1 MSRYNWWR
9 RGHKTQSQLKPIQI
23 KKGRSKLLQKIEHGD
38 FDVSPYLKLAQRELV
53 LTQQK
58 KVELVAGW
66 KGRRE
71 SLQEK
76 LDAVDLAGQKRY
88 NRLYKDYHE
97 QEQRLLDQLKHKLR
111 VEFKVDLWDYCLQQ
125 CEDQDVKQFY
135 QLYKQYAQQAA
146 KP

>member
-1 MSRYNWWR
+1 MNKFNWWR
-9 RGHKTQSQLKPIQI
+9 RGHKARPKLRPAQTLRGK
-23 KKGRSKLLQKIEHGD
+23 SKLLQQIEHGD
-38 FDVSPYLKLAQRELV
+38 FDLSPYRALAVKELALAQTTRDKI
-53 LTQQK
+53 TSN
-58 KVELVAGW
+58 W
-66 KGRRE
+66 KGRPE
-71 SLQEK
+71 SLREK
-76 LDAVDLAGQKRY
+76 LETVDFTAQKRY